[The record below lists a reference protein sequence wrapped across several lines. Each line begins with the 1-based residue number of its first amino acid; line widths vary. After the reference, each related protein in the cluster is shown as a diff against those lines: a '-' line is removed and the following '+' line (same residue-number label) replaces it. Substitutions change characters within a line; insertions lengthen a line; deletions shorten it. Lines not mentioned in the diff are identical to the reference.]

1 LHWFLLL
8 WLQEDIQLMKDMGMG
23 YYRFSISWSRV
34 LPAGRGEVNADG
46 VAFYNKLID
55 ELLHQGQKSTKLQ
68 HSKEALHNLHAAT
81 LLNFVHAVK
90 NEWDGLMRLQERTDG
105 RLINQQ

>member
-1 LHWFLLL
+1 
-8 WLQEDIQLMKDMGMG
+8 MKDMGMG

-55 ELLHQGQKSTKLQ
+55 ELLRQGQKSTKIQ
-68 HSKEALHNLHAAT
+68 HPMEALHNLHAIM
-81 LLNFVHAVK
+81 LLNFVHAVRSNGK
-90 NEWDGLMRLQERTDG
+90 D
-105 RLINQQ
+105 